1 VSKIHLFV
9 SVVIRPG
16 KYDEF
21 LQKLTTHIETIRRE
35 EGCLEINVFTEGEN
49 RDQLHLWEVW
59 SSQSAWDLHMNNEN
73 SAEWR
78 VVSQELVTGET
89 IRVLHSA

>member
-9 SVVIRPG
+9 SVDIRPG

-21 LQKLTTHIETIRRE
+21 LQKLTTHVETIRHE
-35 EGCLEINVFTEGEN
+35 EGCLEINIFAEGEN

-59 SSQSAWDLHMNNEN
+59 SSQESWSAHMENEN
-73 SAEWR
+73 SAQWR
-78 VVSQELVTGET
+78 IASQDLVVGET
-89 IRVLHSA
+89 IKVLHSA